1 MKKQTTDETLPRKEV
16 ETLIDNVRTSTKA
29 SVLADVE
36 KIIDDKCDDINSS
49 LSIEFCKDERDINDK
64 NARFGELKELMQE
77 IAKLKENKWAITIF
91 KMEM

>member
-36 KIIDDKCDDINSS
+36 KWVNDLSKSRRTGDDCFFLVS
-49 LSIEFCKDERDINDK
+49 
-64 NARFGELKELMQE
+64 ELKQE
-77 IAKLKENKWAITIF
+77 IARLKGEGK
-91 KMEM
+91 